1 MGVPTAQVQHRAR
14 GGRTLVRDAGVL
26 AVGAREA
33 TRTGRVRIAAPMQG
47 AARRPWAANVGDVG
61 NLKVAIADDSALLRE
76 GVARVLGD
84 AGFDVVAQVSNAV
97 ELMAAITSTNPDV
110 VVVDI
115 RMPPTHT
122 DEGVRAALRI
132 RQAHPGVGVIVL
144 SQYAEPEYAMELLAD
159 GTDGVG
165 YLLKDRIAEIDD
177 FSSAVRRVAQGGS
190 ALDSS
195 IVSQLVARKRRA
207 APLEVL
213 SAREREVLALMAE
226 GRSNGAIAERLVV
239 TPRAVEKHITNIFE
253 KLDLGAAVEDH
264 RRVLAVLTFLRAS
277 D

>member
-1 MGVPTAQVQHRAR
+1 VRPTE
-14 GGRTLVRDAGVL
+14 G
-26 AVGAREA
+26 
-33 TRTGRVRIAAPMQG
+33 
-47 AARRPWAANVGDVG
+47 ANVVRVG

-84 AGFDVVAQVSNAV
+84 AGFDVVAQVGNAV
-97 ELMAAITSTNPDV
+97 ELMSAITSTHPDV

-144 SQYAEPEYAMELLAD
+144 SQYAEPEYAMELLAE

-195 IVSQLVARKRRA
+195 IVSQLVARKRRV

-253 KLDLGAAVEDH
+253 KLGLDGTADDH

-277 D
+277 